1 MGRPKDLTFVKL
13 GVVLFNGDLHYW
25 ILSDIEQFQDAQCDD
40 IPSGSLSKSS
50 KKRRGRPPAVLM
62 EPREEADRPV
72 LTPNGRE

>member
-1 MGRPKDLTFVKL
+1 MQRMKGCVCILKFVGKL
-13 GVVLFNGDLHYW
+13 C

-62 EPREEADRPV
+62 EPRKEADKPV